1 MTYQGIVRMAINAL
15 VFAPDYSSCNYN
27 IDTTKVNRLKHIF
40 ELEGCNRYDPQNF
53 IRGSITRDA
62 LQKALVRSRLT
73 LASLQ
78 REGDP
83 PMLHLPP
90 DTYVRCDQGRSRVK
104 ALLDTDR
111 SFYWWTVELYADIHQ
126 EAPGRARNTSVNIG
140 GYSDGRI
147 CAEIVQSRFNTIAE
161 DEWWAKLSKSKAS
174 ILRGL
179 LEHHSLATPFVELI
193 RSIPAMREDL
203 LIGVW
208 HKIIAAKC
216 DEEIIRYFRFILNT
230 WTEIMGSKSALR
242 HIDTASVRELQLR
255 VPGLS
260 EQDLEHVTRVI
271 TSGVVFRSLTNTS
284 ERVALLDRLRR
295 IKFLIPSIHT
305 LQKDVKYLRPCAD
318 VLKRLILGQGR
329 SSSTAQ
335 AVALDAFL
343 PGRQRGA
350 DAEFLDKL
358 KRVYLFIMQNIVQLT
373 DEAPL
378 RGDRAKVQ
386 MPGRGG
392 PNPKSWFQ
400 LAIEAQR
407 LGFSSVE
414 ITRLA
419 SEDPDRELALRTLLL
434 ARPESEY
441 EYDRSDLDNLVS
453 SAVQLFRAA
462 RRRRPD
468 FVEPRFTTRGTGELI
483 ARRCGRQY
491 SGAYEHDRNF
501 FTMTYFSLPVARDV
515 DVTSLFVRRSVFHAF
530 FRLEKGNKVTSDA
543 TGVDQSHSP
552 AVMDGESPQANQD
565 RSLSKIK
572 NEETARQSVWEALRR
587 QDEALQQGVAK
598 QYGTDVGGS
607 LQCDSKNIV
616 EISSDS
622 CESTSETEDSEVTLE
637 PALKRRR
644 RG

>member
-62 LQKALVRSRLT
+62 LQKAL
-73 LASLQ
+73 
-78 REGDP
+78 
-83 PMLHLPP
+83 
-90 DTYVRCDQGRSRVK
+90 GRSRVK

-242 HIDTASVRELQLR
+242 HIDTAS
-255 VPGLS
+255 
-260 EQDLEHVTRVI
+260 
-271 TSGVVFRSLTNTS
+271 
-284 ERVALLDRLRR
+284 
-295 IKFLIPSIHT
+295 
-305 LQKDVKYLRPCAD
+305 KDVKYLRPCAD

-343 PGRQRGA
+343 PGRQG
-350 DAEFLDKL
+350 E
-358 KRVYLFIMQNIVQLT
+358 
-373 DEAPL
+373 
-378 RGDRAKVQ
+378 Q
-386 MPGRGG
+386 M
-392 PNPKSWFQ
+392 
-400 LAIEAQR
+400 L
-407 LGFSSVE
+407 SS
-414 ITRLA
+414 
-419 SEDPDRELALRTLLL
+419 
-434 ARPESEY
+434 
-441 EYDRSDLDNLVS
+441 
-453 SAVQLFRAA
+453 
-462 RRRRPD
+462 
-468 FVEPRFTTRGTGELI
+468 
-483 ARRCGRQY
+483 
-491 SGAYEHDRNF
+491 
-501 FTMTYFSLPVARDV
+501 
-515 DVTSLFVRRSVFHAF
+515 
-530 FRLEKGNKVTSDA
+530 
-543 TGVDQSHSP
+543 
-552 AVMDGESPQANQD
+552 
-565 RSLSKIK
+565 
-572 NEETARQSVWEALRR
+572 
-587 QDEALQQGVAK
+587 
-598 QYGTDVGGS
+598 
-607 LQCDSKNIV
+607 
-616 EISSDS
+616 
-622 CESTSETEDSEVTLE
+622 STS
-637 PALKRRR
+637 
-644 RG
+644 